1 MISYY
6 KNQFI
11 DSDQIDINQNLFN
24 GIGIFETIKFTN
36 NKILFFDEHM
46 NRLYS
51 NDFFDFTK
59 LKKEK
64 IYEDAIK
71 VINQNS
77 IVEGLIK
84 IIILPIANDWNNLE
98 YYIFI
103 RELPQINTPVVKVVF
118 YQESLYPILRFNP
131 MYKSLSYMGNFMAK
145 RDAKLEGAF
154 EPIFYNQDNII
165 TEGAI
170 RNIFFIKENIIYT
183 PSTKLGI
190 LNGITR
196 TKIIELAQSENYTV
210 KTQSINLDSIN
221 NMDEAF
227 ITSSAIGVLPCKWDG
242 WNSDFTITYKLKNLY
257 HDMSENQ

>member
-1 MISYY
+1 MIGYY

-11 DSDQIDINQNLFN
+11 DSDKVNINQNLFN

-36 NKILFFDEHM
+36 KKLLFFDDHM
-46 NRLYS
+46 KRLFA
-51 NDFFDFTK
+51 NNFFDLQK
-59 LKKEK
+59 IKKEK
-64 IYEDAIK
+64 IYENAIN
-71 VINQNS
+71 VINENS
-77 IVEGLIK
+77 ISEGLIK
-84 IIILPIANDWNNLE
+84 IIITPIEDDWCDIE

-103 RELPQINTPVVKVVF
+103 RALPTINTSCVKIVF
-118 YQESLYPILRFNP
+118 YKENSYPILRFNP
-131 MYKSLSYMGNFMAK
+131 MYKSLSYMGNFMAR

-154 EPIFYNQDNII
+154 EPIFYNQNNII

-170 RNIFFIKENIIYT
+170 RNIFFITENVIHT

-210 KTQSINLDSIN
+210 KTLPINFDRIN

-242 WNSDFTITYKLKNLY
+242 WKTDLTITYKLKNLY

>member
-1 MISYY
+1 MIFYY

-11 DSDQIDINQNLFN
+11 NSDKIEINQNLFN

-36 NKILFFDEHM
+36 NKLLFFGEHM
-46 NRLYS
+46 NRLLS
-51 NDFFDFTK
+51 NNFFDFTK
-59 LKKEK
+59 IKKEK
-64 IYEDAIK
+64 IYDDAIK

-77 IVEGLIK
+77 IVEGLVK
-84 IIILPIANDWNNLE
+84 IIILPTENNWNDLE

-103 RELPQINTPVVKVVF
+103 RELPKINTPIVKVVF
-118 YQESLYPILRFNP
+118 YKESLYPILRFNP

-170 RNIFFIKENIIYT
+170 RNIFFVKENIIYT

-196 TKIIELAQSENYTV
+196 QKIIKLAQSENYEVETLP
-210 KTQSINLDSIN
+210 INFDSIHS
-221 NMDEAF
+221 MDEAF
-227 ITSSAIGVLPCKWDG
+227 ITSSAIGVLPCKWDN